1 MSKAIS
7 TKFLPAGNR
16 RGSRIKATDSDGN
29 AVFADYEHAL
39 NHDERHAYAAFCLVQ
54 KMGWH
59 GFYVGG
65 GTKTGEV
72 FVKVSSDGRFPQ
84 AAGMAEHARAGHDLP
99 YGFERANWFYVPNP
113 RAGENGAGKFNIPGT
128 DWEKLS

>member
-1 MSKAIS
+1 MAKAIS

-16 RGSRIKATDSDGN
+16 RGSQIKATDGDGN
-29 AVFADYEHAL
+29 TVFVDYEHAL
-39 NHDERHAYAAFCLVQ
+39 NHDERHAYAAFRLVQ

-72 FVKVSSDGRFPQ
+72 FVKAAGDGRFPQ
-84 AAGMAEHARAGHDLP
+84 AAMLVEQARSLGDP
-99 YGFERANWFYVPNP
+99 FGFERANWFYVPDP
-113 RAGENGAGKFNIPGT
+113 KAGEHGAGKFNVPGT
-128 DWEKLS
+128 EWGKIQ